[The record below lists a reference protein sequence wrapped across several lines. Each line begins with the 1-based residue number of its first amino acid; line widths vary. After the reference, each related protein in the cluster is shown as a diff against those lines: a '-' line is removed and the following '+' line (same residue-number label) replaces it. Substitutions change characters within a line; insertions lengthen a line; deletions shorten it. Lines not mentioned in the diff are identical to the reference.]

1 MMHNSEIYFKIFYLS
16 GRWGGHICF
25 SFFFFLHLLAKGP
38 ATVNLRLKPNEGREL
53 EGVPSVKRED
63 GQRPG
68 KTLRKCANIS

>member
-1 MMHNSEIYFKIFYLS
+1 MHNSEIYFKIFFKWKV
-16 GRWGGHICF
+16 GRAHLF
-25 SFFFFLHLLAKGP
+25 LVFFFLHLLAKGP